1 MRVRIF
7 LSTIKVRNMLSSSLG
22 MLGGYFLECEEWV
35 SVRGES
41 RLGNVSDK
49 RCSTNR
55 VTMREDGGVRAD
67 NFTTLVG
74 LLRNPFT

>member
-1 MRVRIF
+1 MRVRTS

-49 RCSTNR
+49 SCSTNWA
-55 VTMREDGGVRAD
+55 TMTDEGRCGSK
-67 NFTTLVG
+67 N
-74 LLRNPFT
+74 